1 MKVILNV
8 QRILYLM
15 QKEFRQIFREKANLG
30 IIFVMPFLQLVI
42 LGFAIT
48 MDVKNI
54 DMVIVDHDRSAYSQ
68 RITEAFSANRTF
80 RYLGNAADEK
90 AAIKLLDTGRIKLCI
105 VIPSAF
111 EKDLNSR
118 AFPDLQILVDGVDG
132 NSAGIALGYATIV
145 IKSLQEEQ
153 LKIIARGVTGT
164 GQIVNL
170 QPRMFYNPNL
180 ESKQNVVPGIVAIL
194 LSMITMIL
202 TAINIVREREKGTME
217 QLLVTP
223 IRNYELILGKVLPF
237 AILGLILFSIGL
249 LSSGLIFGIWPIGNI
264 FLLYFFAL
272 IFMMTTLGLGILVST
287 VAQTQQQAIF
297 IVWFFALASILLSG
311 FFIPIENMPDW
322 VQWITYLNPVRY
334 FMEIVRGIYLK
345 GSGLLSFWQ
354 ELVIMTIYSVTVLS
368 FAIMRFKK
376 RLS

>member
-1 MKVILNV
+1 
-8 QRILYLM
+8 M